1 MVVGQAQ
8 CHLEETLLME
18 QARGETCP
26 EVPPHEQSPPI
37 CAYYLRWLTV
47 ITRALPQGV
56 CGSVE
61 PPRPCTLGIKR
72 TTAQA
77 FGLTIPSSR
86 LEQADAVRCA
96 RKTDAGFAPTIL
108 ARRFDTFR
116 PAALH
121 ACDRTAGIVLQ

>member
-1 MVVGQAQ
+1 MGVGQAQ

-18 QARGETCP
+18 QARGETFP
-26 EVPPHEQSPPI
+26 EVPPHEQSSPI

-96 RKTDAGFAPTIL
+96 RKMDGYCWSTSFK
-108 ARRFDTFR
+108 
-116 PAALH
+116 
-121 ACDRTAGIVLQ
+121 VLGVLVLG